1 MASLIEIKVPDV
13 GNVADIDVVDVL
25 VKPGDEVKLEQTLAV
40 LETDKASM
48 DLPASAAGK
57 IQEVFIKPGDKVS
70 EGTLIAT
77 VSASTEEAGEAKQE
91 ASAQQEKAP
100 VQQEVATAPVEK
112 TPEPASQQPV
122 SQPAV
127 AAPAPVPR
135 TATASEPG
143 RAAHATPAVRLFAR
157 ELGVDIHRIANGSGR
172 KGRILK
178 DDVKNFVKKVMT
190 EGAAQSGTGIPAM
203 PSIDFSQFGEIEEQ
217 KLSKIKRLT
226 GQNLSRVWLNLPM
239 VTYHD
244 EVDITEM
251 EAFRNAL
258 NAEKSKDDV
267 KITGLMFIIKAL
279 TAAMEQYPQFNAS
292 LSADGEK
299 LILKK
304 YLNIGIAVDTPN
316 GLVVPV
322 LRNVKHKGINELSAE
337 LAEIS
342 NRARQGKL
350 MPAEMQGGCITISSL
365 GGIGGTAFTP
375 IVNAPEVAILGVTRA
390 KMQPVWNG
398 KEFVPRLMLP
408 LDLTYDHRVIDGAE
422 GARFMAAI
430 KQYLGDIRRLLL

>member
-1 MASLIEIKVPDV
+1 MTVLIEIKVPDV
-13 GNVADIDVVDVL
+13 GNVADIDVVEVL
-25 VKPGDEVKLEQTLAV
+25 IQPGDVVALEQTVAT

-48 DLPASAAGK
+48 DLPSSAAGT
-57 IQEVFIKPGDKVS
+57 IQQVYIKPGDKVS
-70 EGTLIAT
+70 EGSLIAT
-77 VSASTEEAGEAKQE
+77 VLASSEEP
-91 ASAQQEKAP
+91 AQQAIAP
-100 VQQEVATAPVEK
+100 VSTPIVEKVPEPVSLPATPSPEPVATV
-112 TPEPASQQPV
+112 TLQ
-122 SQPAV
+122 
-127 AAPAPVPR
+127 VPDSTTR
-135 TATASEPG
+135 I
-143 RAAHATPAVRLFAR
+143 AHASPSVRLFAR
-157 ELGVDIHRIANGSGR
+157 ELGVDVAKIKTGSGR

-190 EGAAQSGTGIPAM
+190 EGIVAIGAGIP
-203 PSIDFSQFGEIEEQ
+203 SIPAVDFSPFGETEIQ

-226 GQNLSRVWLNLPM
+226 GQNLTRVWLNLPL
-239 VTYHD
+239 VTYH
-244 EVDITEM
+244 EEADITDM

-258 NAEKSKDDV
+258 NAEKTNGEL

-279 TAAMEQYPQFNAS
+279 VAAMQQFPSFNAS
-292 LSADGEK
+292 LSADGES

-304 YLNIGIAVDTPN
+304 YFNIGIAVDTPN

-322 LRNVKHKGINELSAE
+322 LRNVNNKSINELAVE
-337 LAEIS
+337 LAEKS
-342 NRARQGKL
+342 EKARLGKL
-350 MPAEMQGGCITISSL
+350 LPADMQGGCMTISSL

-422 GARFMAAI
+422 GARFMATL
-430 KQYLGDIRRLLL
+430 KQNLSDIRRLLL

>member
-1 MASLIEIKVPDV
+1 MALLIEIKVPDV

-25 VKPGDEVKLEQTLAV
+25 IKPGDKIKLEQTLAV

-48 DLPASAAGK
+48 DLPSSATGTV
-57 IQEVFIKPGDKVS
+57 QELFIKPGDKVS

-77 VSASTEEAGEAKQE
+77 VLADTEEPALNAVEGANVAKSE
-91 ASAQQEKAP
+91 EPVQQAVVAPTLVEKAP
-100 VQQEVATAPVEK
+100 EPVAVI
-112 TPEPASQQPV
+112 PEPMPETPASIISTQ
-122 SQPAV
+122 
-127 AAPAPVPR
+127 
-135 TATASEPG
+135 T
-143 RAAHATPAVRLFAR
+143 AHATPAVRLFAR
-157 ELGVDIHRIANGSGR
+157 ELGVDIHKITTGTGR
-172 KGRILK
+172 KGRIVK
-178 DDVKNFVKKVMT
+178 DDVKNFVKKVMV
-190 EGAAQSGTGIPAM
+190 EGVTQNGTGIPSM
-203 PSIDFSQFGEIEEQ
+203 PIVDFSQFGEIEEQ

-251 EAFRNAL
+251 EAFRNTL
-258 NAEKSKDDV
+258 NAEKSKDDI
-267 KITGLMFIIKAL
+267 KITGLIFVIKAL
-279 TAAMEQYPQFNAS
+279 TAALEQFPQFNAS

-304 YLNIGIAVDTPN
+304 YCNMGIAVDTPN

-322 LRNVKHKGINELSAE
+322 LRQVNHKGINELSAE
-337 LAEIS
+337 LAELS
-342 NRARQGKL
+342 GKARLGKL
-350 MPAEMQGGCITISSL
+350 MPAQMQGGCITISSL

-408 LDLTYDHRVIDGAE
+408 LDLTYDHRVIDGVE

>member
-1 MASLIEIKVPDV
+1 MAALIEIKVPDV

-25 VKPGDEVKLEQTLAV
+25 VKPGDQIKLEQTLAV

-48 DLPASAAGK
+48 DLPSSAAGTV
-57 IQEVFIKPGDKVS
+57 QELFIKPGDKVS

-77 VSASTEEAGEAKQE
+77 VLASAEENSVAKPEQPVQE
-91 ASAQQEKAP
+91 A
-100 VQQEVATAPVEK
+100 VA
-112 TPEPASQQPV
+112 S
-122 SQPAV
+122 
-127 AAPAPVPR
+127 APAPAAPV
-135 TATASEPG
+135 SEPVVVKPEPLPETVTSG
-143 RAAHATPAVRLFAR
+143 SVSSVAAHATPAVRLFAR
-157 ELGVDIHRIANGSGR
+157 ELGVDIHKITAGGGR

-178 DDVKNFVKKVMT
+178 DDVKNFVKKVMA
-190 EGAAQSGTGIPAM
+190 EGVAQSGSGIPAM
-203 PSIDFSQFGEIEEQ
+203 PSVDFSQFGDIEEQ

-244 EVDITEM
+244 EADITEM
-251 EAFRNAL
+251 EAFRVAL
-258 NAEKSKDDV
+258 NAEKSKDEV
-267 KITGLMFIIKAL
+267 KITGLVFIIKAL
-279 TAAMEQYPQFNAS
+279 VSAMEQFPQFNAS

-304 YLNIGIAVDTPN
+304 YFNIGIAVDTPN

-322 LRNVKHKGINELSAE
+322 LRDVNRKGINELTAE
-337 LAEIS
+337 LAEKS
-342 NRARQGKL
+342 NKARLGKL
-350 MPAEMQGGCITISSL
+350 MPADMQGGCLTISSL
-365 GGIGGTAFTP
+365 GGIGGMAFTP

-390 KMQPVWNG
+390 KMQPVWND

-422 GARFMAAI
+422 GARFMAAV